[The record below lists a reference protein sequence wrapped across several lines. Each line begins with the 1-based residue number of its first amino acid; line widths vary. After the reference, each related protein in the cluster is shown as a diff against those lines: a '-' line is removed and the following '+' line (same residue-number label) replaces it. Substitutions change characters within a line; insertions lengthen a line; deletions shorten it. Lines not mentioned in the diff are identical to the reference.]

1 VGFDRPREEDDSSP
15 ETEARETEAL
25 ESGSGDVSV
34 SREAPDLPD
43 LPDRATYWA
52 EYRKAVETEYRAYAI
67 EQGCDRVR
75 ETEETVITPA
85 MRRIEAEDP
94 DRHLVGLE
102 FRLKGRERIEE
113 KVTEA
118 MEERGHTAEEAFL
131 RVKDAIR
138 YTLQYSTDRYAEG
151 VLADCERLKTA
162 GFEPIDR
169 KNSWAAEE
177 YKGINSRWRVS
188 ENGQIFEVQF
198 HTEAS
203 FAAKQET
210 HTAYERLRAHP
221 QDEDEVRRL
230 RAYQREVAAKIPAP
244 PGGEDIPDYR

>member
-1 VGFDRPREEDDSSP
+1 VELDRPREQDDSALKP
-15 ETEARETEAL
+15 EVL
-25 ESGSGDVSV
+25 ESDSADAPV
-34 SREAPDLPD
+34 SREMPEPPD

-52 EYRKAVETEYRAYAI
+52 EYRKAVEVEYRAYAI
-67 EQGCDRVR
+67 ETGCDRVR

-102 FRLKGRERIEE
+102 FRLKGRERLTE

-118 MEERGHTAEEAFL
+118 MEERGHTAEEAFSH
-131 RVKDAIR
+131 VKDAIR
-138 YTLQYSTDRYAEG
+138 YTLQYPTDRYAEG
-151 VLADCERLKTA
+151 VLADCERLKGA

-169 KNSWAAEE
+169 KNSWSAEE
-177 YKGINSRWRVS
+177 YKGINSRWRAP
-188 ENGQIFEVQF
+188 ENRQLFEVQF

-210 HTAYERLRAHP
+210 HTAYEQLRAQP